1 MPMHCTNPAALNPLT
16 SAFYFLGAQKSLISR
31 PWGTAA
37 GSFSFVIS
45 SLSLIVAIKD
55 FSVTRY
61 AFFPFIFFLCWR
73 EGTLFCWASRGQIRG
88 ERSSTI
94 KIRGTGTM
102 KSYEEELLFFRFIIC
117 NWLSTRWQCSV
128 HKYKKHKHYT
138 KNNKTKHT
146 TQ

>member
-1 MPMHCTNPAALNPLT
+1 LNGTNPAALNPLT

-61 AFFPFIFFLCWR
+61 AFFPFIFLCWR

-102 KSYEEELLFFRFIIC
+102 KSYEENSYFLDLLSVIGFPPGGSVQC
-117 NWLSTRWQCSV
+117 TSTQN
-128 HKYKKHKHYT
+128 T
-138 KNNKTKHT
+138 NT
-146 TQ
+146 TQKTIKQNIQHNN